1 MQISLGKPKH
11 ESNPEFHWETESDLL
26 KRRVIVLVG
35 GYGAGKTQTSISLAF
50 RFAQVRERVALI
62 DLDIINPY
70 FRSREAT
77 AALEQAGVEVI
88 RPQGDLAFAENPSL
102 VPEID
107 GALRDPM
114 RRVILDAGG
123 NETGATV
130 VGRYHTL
137 LEAKDVAFLQV
148 VNIYRP
154 FSSTVE
160 EIESLRTLIELKSHI
175 PVMGWINNSNL
186 QDWTTLED
194 WNRSEELMAELAAQS
209 GLPVVGHGVSPQWAE
224 KVGLA
229 WQEEWIP
236 IHRYLHLG
244 WKSPTKG

>member
-1 MQISLGKPKH
+1 MQRDLTHPG
-11 ESNPEFHWETESDLL
+11 PELDLL

-50 RFAQVRERVALI
+50 RFAQAGERVALI

-70 FRSREAT
+70 FRSREVS
-77 AALEQAGVEVI
+77 AALEEVGVEVI
-88 RPQGDLAFAENPSL
+88 RPKGDLAFAENPSL

-107 GALRDPM
+107 GALKDPE
-114 RRVILDAGG
+114 RRVVLDAGG

-137 LEAKDVAFLQV
+137 LEASDVAFLQV

-160 EIESLRTLIELKSHI
+160 EIESLRSQIEMKSHR

-186 QDWTTLED
+186 QDWTTRSD
-194 WNRSEELMAELAAQS
+194 WEKSEELMKELAARS
-209 GLPVVGHGVSPQWAE
+209 GLPLVGHGVSPQWAE
-224 KVGLA
+224 KVGLT
-229 WQEEWIP
+229 WQKDWIP
-236 IHRYLHLG
+236 IKRYLHLG
-244 WKSPTKG
+244 WKSPKKEGEGQ